1 MLYLQPNCFQIINRL
16 ILRRMKHFTI
26 LFFSLI
32 TWFSTLSAR
41 TIQGSVLS
49 SFDSTAVAGAS
60 CKVLLGDKFITGSQT
75 ATDGEFSLST
85 DLKSALKLEISM
97 TGYAATT
104 IIIEA
109 GSKNLNVG
117 TVYLDEALN
126 IDEVTVTANQ
136 VIHSKGRT
144 IVYPSGAD
152 VKASATSIS
161 LFQKLPLPG
170 LEANPINRSLSVDGG
185 APMILING
193 VPSTIEDV
201 QALLPKDIEKIE
213 YSRVTPARYAD
224 KGTSGLIN
232 ITLKKRSDGGQ
243 FYLWGRSALNTTFVD
258 GNIRTSYHQG
268 PSQFTLSYNPSWR
281 NYKDVFDHT
290 VESYIGDDFRVNLES
305 RDRNPFNYHY
315 HQMRLKYDYS
325 PSTKTLF
332 SATFTATPSY
342 NTRRSYANTIDSELG
357 KYDNTNMSKSKD
369 FAPSLDLFLRQD
381 FNDKNSLEVQVVG
394 TLSSSDYRRDNN
406 YFFDD
411 NTEESYIMNVDSRR
425 QSLISEVSYIHN
437 FSDNTQLSGGYQ
449 NTVSH
454 STNTYLSS
462 DYKPVL
468 TENNNYVYARL
479 GQTIGKVYLSAS
491 TGLKMF
497 WINNGMNKRKFI
509 RNISTVQASWRISP
523 KWNIASAF
531 MYSPAIPSLTSLTDY
546 PQQTTPYL
554 ISNGNPNLKVAENCL
569 VQLMPSLQYK
579 KFNTSLLMN
588 YRTIH
593 NFVMSDVTYLGD
605 KLFLS
610 QSINA
615 RKSWMGWASLN
626 MRISDIKGF
635 GANVTLGA
643 THSETM
649 GNGWCHVL
657 NSFEANFSLWWNKGP
672 YTISY
677 WRKIPGK
684 YLSGTY
690 VSKQENG
697 DMLEFEY
704 QPDKHWTLGLGWW
717 YMFDKKGTRYPSW
730 NYSQTNPMSIDRY
743 IKNNSNM
750 VVLSVTYNTN
760 FGSIFRTGRRNLNN
774 SDNGSS
780 LLKM

>member
-1 MLYLQPNCFQIINRL
+1 MLYLRPNCFQII
-16 ILRRMKHFTI
+16 ITFIFCSMKHLTFL
-26 LFFSLI
+26 LFVLI
-32 TWFSTLSAR
+32 SATSPLSAR
-41 TIQGSVLS
+41 LIQGNVLS
-49 SFDSTAVAGAS
+49 SYDSTAVAGAS
-60 CKVLLGDKFITGSQT
+60 CKILLGDKLITGAQT
-75 ATDGEFSLST
+75 AADGAFSLST
-85 DLKSALKLEISM
+85 DLKSALTLEIGM

-117 TVYLDEALN
+117 TVYLDEALT

-152 VKASATSIS
+152 VKASSTSIS
-161 LFQKLPLPG
+161 LFQKLPLAG
-170 LEANPINRSLSVDGG
+170 LEANPINRTLSVDGG
-185 APMILING
+185 SPMILING
-193 VPSTIEDV
+193 VPSSIEDV
-201 QALLPKDIEKIE
+201 QALQPKDIEKIE

-232 ITLKKRSDGGQ
+232 ITLKKRTDGGQ
-243 FYLWGRSALNTTFVD
+243 FYSWGRSAVSTTFVD
-258 GNIRTSYHQG
+258 ANIRTSYHQG

-281 NYKDVFDHT
+281 NYQDVYDFKT
-290 VESYIGDDFRVNLES
+290 ESYIGDDFRVNLES
-305 RDRNPFNYHY
+305 HDRNPFNYHY
-315 HQMRLKYDYS
+315 HQMKLKYDYS
-325 PSTKTLF
+325 PSSKTLF

-342 NTRRSYANTIDSELG
+342 NTRRSYASTIDSELG
-357 KYDNTNMSKSKD
+357 NYDNTNKSKSKD

-406 YFFDD
+406 YVFSDD
-411 NTEESYIMNVDSRR
+411 SEQTYIMNVNSRR

-437 FSDNTQLSGGYQ
+437 FNDNTSLSGGYQ

-479 GQTIGKVYLSAS
+479 GKSIGKVYLSAS
-491 TGLKMF
+491 TGMKMF
-497 WINNGMNKRKFI
+497 WINNDMNKRKFI
-509 RNISTVQASWRISP
+509 RNISTVQASWRMSK
-523 KWNIASAF
+523 KWNISSAF
-531 MYSPAIPSLTSLTDY
+531 MYSPEIPSLSSLTDY

-554 ISNGNPNLKVAENCL
+554 VSNGNPDLKVSENFL
-569 VQLMPSLQYK
+569 IQLMPSFQHK
-579 KFNTSLLMN
+579 KFNTSLLMS
-588 YRTIH
+588 YRTVH
-593 NFVMSDVTYLGD
+593 NFIMNDVAYLGD

-610 QSINA
+610 QTINA
-615 RKSWMGWASLN
+615 RKAWMGYANLN
-626 MRISDIKGF
+626 MQLNDIKGF
-635 GANVTLGA
+635 GANVSIGA
-643 THSETM
+643 SHYETM

-657 NSFEANFSLWWNKGP
+657 NTFHANFTVWWNKGP

-684 YLSGTY
+684 YLGGTY

-697 DMLEFEY
+697 DALDFEY
-704 QPDKHWTLGLGWW
+704 TPNKHWTLGISWM

-730 NYSQTNPMSIDRY
+730 NYSHVNPTTTDRY

-750 VVLSVTYNTN
+750 VVLSVSYNTN

-774 SDNGSS
+774 SDSGSS